1 MNYDEI
7 IQSALKEVEDSN
19 SSEKLEQVRIKYFGK
34 NGTFTKALKSLSTLS
49 IEEKKSEGEKLNGFK
64 NLFFS
69 SFSRKKNQIENLEIN
84 KKLESDFID
93 LSLPAR
99 EVNFIEAKVHPI
111 SHTTNEI
118 VNILGDMG
126 LSYEEGPDIEDDFHN
141 FSALNIPE
149 NHPARQMH
157 DTFYI
162 KSKTHETLV
171 LRTHTSPVQIRSLKK
186 NKLPLKIFAP
196 GRTYRCDSDMTHT
209 PMFHQV
215 EGLVVDKD
223 ITFANLKW
231 FVESFCKT
239 FFEKNDLKLRF
250 RPSYF
255 PFTEP
260 SAEVDINFKKESGKI
275 IIGEGDKWMEILGCG
290 LVHPEVFRMSGVKQD
305 VTGFAFGMGI
315 ERLAMLKYGMP
326 DLRDFFDSDLKWL
339 EHYGFSF
346 FEKTDLSWR

>member
-19 SSEKLEQVRIKYFGK
+19 ASEKLEQVRIKYFGK
-34 NGTFTKALKSLSTLS
+34 NGTFTNALKSLSTLS
-49 IEEKKSEGEKLNGFK
+49 IEEKKSVGEKLNGFK

-84 KKLESDFID
+84 KKLENDFID

-162 KSKTHETLV
+162 KSKTHEKFV
-171 LRTHTSPVQIRSLKK
+171 LRTHTSPVQIRALKK

-196 GRTYRCDSDMTHT
+196 GRTYRCDSDIGPLPLFHMTSKGQLNLQINFMRNREIP
-209 PMFHQV
+209 PMVIQ
-215 EGLVVDKD
+215 D
-223 ITFANLKW
+223 I
-231 FVESFCKT
+231 V
-239 FFEKNDLKLRF
+239 LKLE
-250 RPSYF
+250 S
-255 PFTEP
+255 
-260 SAEVDINFKKESGKI
+260 NF
-275 IIGEGDKWMEILGCG
+275 
-290 LVHPEVFRMSGVKQD
+290 
-305 VTGFAFGMGI
+305 
-315 ERLAMLKYGMP
+315 
-326 DLRDFFDSDLKWL
+326 LRDYDIEGYPSDVFVSMDELFHTENQLEKFLKTMEGATYRL
-339 EHYGFSF
+339 
-346 FEKTDLSWR
+346 RQ